1 MPKRRLVLQCAM
13 RAYNQAAVARHAP
26 VAAAHKRVSPS
37 AQLVLGTPASA
48 NSESMPLRV
57 SARSSG
63 ELVAAALAGCWRA
76 DPYRLELSATEFAS
90 ITPLLLQS
98 GAGALA
104 WRRVRNSQ
112 LAETSSGNELQQAY
126 RLHAIQAALHE
137 TNIKQVLELLRAA
150 GVEPVLAKGWAIA
163 RSYPEIGLRPYGDLD
178 FCVAP
183 NQFADAKAALTE
195 AGARYP
201 VDLHRGL
208 RMLDFGS
215 WDELFERSQLVPL
228 DETLVRVFAPEDH
241 LRLLCFHLL
250 RHGVERPI
258 GLVDIAVALE
268 GRGDKFDWPTCL
280 GSDQKHADWII
291 TSIDLASELLDADV
305 GNVPFS
311 LKQRQPRWIVN
322 SVLKAWGSSFANH
335 FSQAAPLGF
344 YRHQPRGLAKAL
356 AARWPTP
363 IIGTIGVGG
372 SFNRLPRFP
381 YQLGYLLL
389 RSLRFLKQ
397 VS

>member
-1 MPKRRLVLQCAM
+1 M
-13 RAYNQAAVARHAP
+13 
-26 VAAAHKRVSPS
+26 S
-37 AQLVLGTPASA
+37 
-48 NSESMPLRV
+48 LRV

-63 ELVAAALAGCWRA
+63 ELVAATLAGCWRP
-76 DPYRLELSATEFAS
+76 DPYKLELSATEFAS

-112 LAETSSGNELQQAY
+112 FAETPSGNELFQAY
-126 RLHAIQAALHE
+126 RLHAVQAAVHE
-137 TNIKQVLELLRAA
+137 TKIKQVLALLRAA
-150 GVEPVLAKGWAIA
+150 GIEAILAKGWAIA
-163 RSYPEIGLRPYGDLD
+163 RCYPEIGLRPYGDLD
-178 FCVAP
+178 LCVHPA
-183 NQFADAKAALTE
+183 QFEKAKATLNE
-195 AGARYP
+195 ADDRSP
-201 VDLHRGL
+201 VDLHKGL
-208 RMLDFGS
+208 HMLDDRS

-228 DETLVRVFAPEDH
+228 DETSVRIFAPEDH
-241 LRLLCFHLL
+241 LRVLCFHLL

-268 GRGDKFDWPTCL
+268 GRSDDFDWQECL
-280 GSDQKHADWII
+280 GSDRKHADWII
-291 TSIDLASELLDADV
+291 TSIGLASELLSAEV

-311 LKQRQPRWIVN
+311 LKQRQPSWIVN
-322 SVLKAWGSSFANH
+322 SVLKAWGRSFANH
-335 FSQAAPLGF
+335 FSQAAPIEF
-344 YRHQPRGLAKAL
+344 YRHHPRGLAKAL

-389 RSLRFLKQ
+389 RSGRFLKR
-397 VS
+397 SNS

>member
-1 MPKRRLVLQCAM
+1 MRASNRTAAARLVL
-13 RAYNQAAVARHAP
+13 VE
-26 VAAAHKRVSPS
+26 AAAKLARIS
-37 AQLVLGTPASA
+37 AQLVSGIPASA
-48 NSESMPLRV
+48 NSDSMPLRV

-76 DPYRLELSATEFAS
+76 DPYRLELSAIEFAS

-98 GAGALA
+98 GAGALS
-104 WRRVRNSQ
+104 WRRVRNSH
-112 LAETSSGNELQQAY
+112 LAETSSGKELQQAY

-183 NQFADAKAALTE
+183 NEFADAKAALTE
-195 AGARYP
+195 AGDRYP
-201 VDLHRGL
+201 VDLHWGL
-208 RMLDFGS
+208 RMLDYQD
-215 WDELFERSQLVPL
+215 WDELFQRSQLVPL

-268 GRGDKFDWPTCL
+268 GRCNKFDWPTCL
-280 GSDQKHADWII
+280 GSDRKHADWII
-291 TSIDLASELLDADV
+291 TSIGLAGELLGADV
-305 GNVPFS
+305 RNVPFS
-311 LKQRQPRWIVN
+311 VKQRQPSWIVN
-322 SVLKAWGSSFANH
+322 AVLKAWGRSFANH
-335 FSQAAPLGF
+335 FSQAAPLKF
-344 YRHQPRGLAKAL
+344 YRHHPRGLAKAL

>member
-1 MPKRRLVLQCAM
+1 MK
-13 RAYNQAAVARHAP
+13 
-26 VAAAHKRVSPS
+26 
-37 AQLVLGTPASA
+37 T
-48 NSESMPLRV
+48 
-57 SARSSG
+57 SG
-63 ELVAAALAGCWRA
+63 ELVAAMLAGSWRQQSQPLTFSES
-76 DPYRLELSATEFAS
+76 DLTT

-112 LAETSSGNELQQAY
+112 LAETPSGNEMLQAY
-126 RLHAIQAALHE
+126 RLHAIQSALHE

-163 RSYPEIGLRPYGDLD
+163 RCYPEIGLRPYGDLD
-178 FCVAP
+178 FCVHPA
-183 NQFADAKAALTE
+183 QFVKAKATLKE
-195 AGARYP
+195 AGDRAP
-201 VDLHRGL
+201 VDLHKGF
-208 RMLDFGS
+208 RMLDRSS

-228 DETLVRVFAPEDH
+228 EETLVRVFAPEDH

-268 GRGDKFDWPTCL
+268 GRSDKFEWRTCL
-280 GSDQKHADWII
+280 GSDRKHADWII
-291 TSIDLASELLDADV
+291 TSIGLASELLGADV

-311 LKQRQPRWIVN
+311 LKQRQPSWIVD
-322 SVLKAWGSSFANH
+322 SVLKAWGRSFANH
-335 FSQAAPLGF
+335 FSQAAPLEF
-344 YRHQPRGLAKAL
+344 YRHHPRGLAKAL

-389 RSLRFLKQ
+389 RSGRFLKR
-397 VS
+397 SDN